1 MNAFQII
8 AILSSGAVFF
18 IVIDLIRRGRL
29 KERYSLIWLSAAAVM
44 VIFSL
49 WRPLLHFIARML
61 GIDYPPS
68 FLFILL
74 IGFLVFLLLHFSSVI
89 SALSEKNSRLAQ
101 EIGILKARMK
111 NIESI
116 TISERVDE
124 R

>member
-8 AILSSGAVFF
+8 AIVSSAIVFF

-29 KERYSLIWLSAAAVM
+29 KERYSLIWLSAAALM
-44 VIFSL
+44 VIFSIS
-49 WRPLLHFIARML
+49 RPLLHFIAKFF
-61 GIDYPPS
+61 GIAYPPS
-68 FLFILL
+68 FLFLLL

-101 EIGILKARMK
+101 EIGILKVRMK
-111 NIESI
+111 SMESI
-116 TISERVDE
+116 NISEKVDE